1 MNLRELEN
9 HLYLSAD
16 AFKTMENL
24 RFLEIKHNGSKGSN
38 HALHLRDGLNSVSMK
53 LRYLHWESYPL
64 ESLPLGFCA
73 EKLVELYLPSSKVT
87 KLWDGMQV
95 GKCYSDCFSL

>member
-24 RFLEIKHNGSKGSN
+24 RFLKIKLSADYDHKV
-38 HALHLRDGLNSVSMK
+38 HLSGGLNSLSKK
-53 LRYLHWESYPL
+53 LRYLYWYDCPL

-73 EKLVELYLPSSKVT
+73 EKLVELYLPFGKVT

-95 GKCYSDCFSL
+95 STYYSCCFNL